1 MLQAELFEG
10 EEIKQIEN
18 FPNYYVTNFGRVWS
32 EHSHKFLKPTINKR
46 TFLNTYKREYV
57 NLGKN
62 NRFYIHQLVA
72 KAFIPN
78 PNNLPEIDHI
88 NGDSLNNHVENLRWT
103 THEQNMKNENTKE
116 KVKNN
121 TGYYCEIEEIAT
133 GKKFIGYKAASEY
146 SGLHEETI
154 RNHTKGKVKNPK
166 WRLTGKRIR
175 PED

>member
-1 MLQAELFEG
+1 MPQAELFEN

-18 FPNYYVTNFGRVWS
+18 FPNYYITSFGRVWS

-46 TFLNTYKREYV
+46 RNHQREYIS
-57 NLGKN
+57 LGRGNKEYVH
-62 NRFYIHQLVA
+62 RLVA
-72 KAFIPN
+72 NAFIPN
-78 PNNLPEIDHI
+78 PNNYEEIDHI
-88 NGDSLNNHVENLRWT
+88 DTNGLNNHSDNLKWT
-103 THEQNMKNENTKE
+103 THQQNMDNEITKE
-116 KVKNN
+116 KIKQN

-133 GKKFIGYKAASEY
+133 GKKFIGYKAASKY

-166 WRLTGKRIR
+166 WRLTGKRIK